1 MQVTETNA
9 EGLKRDFKIVVAAAD
24 IASRVNDKL
33 TEVGQKAR
41 LPGFRPGK
49 IPMPILKQRFGGSVL
64 GEVLEGTVR
73 DTMAEVLRE
82 RELRPAVQPKVEVT
96 AFDEGKDLEFDLSVE
111 LLPEVAVGD
120 LGKIKLERLK
130 AEVGDADIDKALEGL
145 ASQQKRSEPVAKPRK
160 AKKGDVAVIDFEGR
174 VGGETFDGGSAS
186 DFHIELGSGTFIA
199 GFEDQVIGQTP
210 GDDSFDVNVTFP
222 DDYGVADLAGK
233 DAVFGCTLKEL
244 RTPIDAVVDEELA
257 KQVGLESL
265 DELRKAMSEQLEQQY
280 ANVTRAKIKRQVL
293 DALEADY
300 KFDLPPSMVDAE
312 FEAIWQ
318 QLEAAKE
325 KGQLDEDDVGKSDD
339 ELKEQYRSIAE
350 RRVRL
355 GLVISAIGEANKL
368 EVTQEEVNRAIME
381 EARRHPGQEQQVI
394 ELFRDNAQARAN
406 IQAPVFEDKV
416 VNFIVEMADVTDR
429 AVDSEELLKPIDD
442 DAEAAAKPAPKKRA
456 AKKKST
462 AKKAAEKD
470 AKA

>member
-9 EGLKRDFKIVVAAAD
+9 EGLKRDFKVVVAASD
-24 IASRVNDKL
+24 IETRVNDKL

-49 IPMPILKQRFGGSVL
+49 IPMPILKKRFGGSVL

-73 DTMAEVLRE
+73 DSMAEVLRE
-82 RELRPAVQPKVEVT
+82 RSLRPAVQPKVEVT
-96 AFDEGKDLEFDLSVE
+96 AFDEGKDLEFDISVE
-111 LLPEVAVGD
+111 LLPEVNLSD
-120 LGKIKLERLK
+120 LSKIKLERLK
-130 AEVGDADIDKALEGL
+130 ADVGDADIDQALEGL
-145 ASQQKRSEPVAKPRK
+145 ASQQKRSEPIAKARK
-160 AKKGDVAVIDFEGR
+160 AKSGDVAVIDFEGR

-199 GFEDQVIGQTP
+199 GFEDQVIGHTP
-210 GDDSFDVNVTFP
+210 GDDSFDVSVTFP
-222 DDYGVADLAGK
+222 ADYGVDDLAGK
-233 DAVFGCTLKEL
+233 DAVFTCTLKEL
-244 RTPIDAVVDEELA
+244 RTPVEGVIDEELA

-265 DELRKAMSEQLEQQY
+265 DDLKKAMGEQLEQQY
-280 ANVTRAKIKRQVL
+280 ANVARAKVKRQVL
-293 DALEADY
+293 DSLEAGH

-318 QLEAAKE
+318 QLESAKE

-339 ELKEQYRSIAE
+339 ELKDQYRTIAE

-394 ELFRDNAQARAN
+394 ELFRNNAQARAN

-416 VNFIVEMADVTDR
+416 VNFIIEMADVND
-429 AVDSEELLKPIDD
+429 VSVSSEELLKPMEEDG
-442 DAEAAAKPAPKKRA
+442 EGEEKPAPKKRA
-456 AKKKST
+456 SKKASASKKSAT
-462 AKKAAEKD
+462 KD
-470 AKA
+470 AKE